1 MKKTTGDLWPES
13 RSTTNGI
20 EPTEAQ
26 GESVGGI
33 GYSVPTSR
41 VFGEV
46 GTVKWVTDRQATWS
60 TYPEIR
66 E

>member
-20 EPTEAQ
+20 EPSGAQ
-26 GESVGGI
+26 GEPSGGI
-33 GYSVPTSR
+33 GYSAPTSL
-41 VFGEV
+41 GTKEV
-46 GTVKWVTDRQATWS
+46 GPVKWVTDRQGAWS